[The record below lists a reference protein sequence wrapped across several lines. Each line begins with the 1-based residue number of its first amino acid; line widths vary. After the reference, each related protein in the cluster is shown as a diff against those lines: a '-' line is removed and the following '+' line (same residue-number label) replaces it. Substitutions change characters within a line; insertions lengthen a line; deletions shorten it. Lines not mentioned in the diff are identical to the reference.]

1 MTWTTTTC
9 CTRPLHEPSGT
20 AWADGIFTGTAVVM
34 MFELRVLTGLHQG
47 AALPLFGEQWC
58 IGAHPEADLV
68 LYDPGIAARHVQLRC
83 SEARWSVQAEE
94 GLVHDANGQ
103 VQAQIGELALG
114 TTFSVGGIQLCVALA
129 DAPWPQML
137 QERVPIASP
146 AQGQVTASMPRS
158 QHRRLISLVL
168 LGAIVIT
175 VLGITSS
182 DEQHAQAS
190 LTPASDQ
197 KTELGSSYEVRQQLL
212 KMLSERELGAQVSLQ
227 VANGE
232 IALTGEISRE
242 EVELVRR
249 MLDRFAQ
256 HFETVVPVINRVTE
270 RNSVPPFRIVQIV
283 GGPNGHV
290 VLEQGHRLFL
300 GDEVEG
306 LRLVLI
312 DNHKVVF
319 DGQQRYEVLW

>member
-1 MTWTTTTC
+1 MTTC
-9 CTRPLHEPSGT
+9 CTRPLHEYSGI
-20 AWADGIFTGTAVVM
+20 AGAGGICTGAALVM

-58 IGAHPEADLV
+58 IGAHPEADLA
-68 LYDPGIAARHVQLRC
+68 LYDPGIAPRHVQLRC

-103 VQAQIGELALG
+103 AQAQISELALE
-114 TTFSVGGIQLCVALA
+114 TTFSVGGIQLCVARA
-129 DAPWPQML
+129 DTPWPQVF
-137 QERVPIASP
+137 QEPGPTAGTP
-146 AQGQVTASMPRS
+146 QEQVTSSMPRW
-158 QHRRLISLVL
+158 QRRRWICLLL
-168 LGAIVIT
+168 LGAIVVT
-175 VLGITSS
+175 VLGMTSS

-190 LTPASDQ
+190 LTLASDQ
-197 KTELGSSYEVRQQLL
+197 KIELGSSYEVRQQLL

-232 IALTGEISRE
+232 IVLAGEVSRE
-242 EVELVRR
+242 EVELVTR

-256 HFETVVPVINRVTE
+256 HFETTVPVMSRVAE
-270 RNSVPPFRIVQIV
+270 RNSDPPFKIVQII